1 MQTKHDFHRGS
12 GSKPPCM
19 DVYRGRQKTTLG
31 LAQGTRQVV
40 QEDGTNYIVI
50 VNQHSQQ
57 ATKAQI
63 PTAEMLLKTTK
74 LTTAPQFVLTE
85 NKNKVLGTNTNV
97 TQGKVCPVDV
107 KPQSRTISR
116 CKGHFGNDRKEHVKI
131 NFSNLGFDN
140 YDSASSSVNVF
151 KEESEVKE
159 CTAAVKSIDEGY
171 SESIMTVESF
181 IQHQHQ
187 GLNLDDAQEV
197 KSPYNVSKSTYTSS
211 SHIDLSGSSGY
222 QSAGGSSWLTSPTP
236 SDLASPSQDIAAR
249 QVILIS
255 PGPNGPSRGLGDQS
269 NSGSVVSSR
278 ESSNCSITSPV
289 SSLAC
294 NLQGTA
300 FFQSPVG
307 VSPVLSQIQH
317 DLGKPLSSSTPV
329 ETKSTS
335 LSSINTSTG
344 ASPIPNMNIQKS
356 TQVVPPSSYLPLGS
370 KASAAKCLKSM
381 NIVLPNLNQIPK
393 TNSKMTIIEKGIK
406 QEPPEPPDPQAG
418 EVVIHINIKEQQTT
432 VKMESDR
439 SRPSTPHHLTEP
451 QSPDMSNTQDCLNNS
466 LTNMHWLKGIQ
477 GINEPVQGSP
487 RIAPSPVETPKG
499 VTSNPLQWRCLSMS
513 DVEKIAR
520 ECGRHKRPPFSYM
533 TLIQMGLNSREDKR
547 MTLREICH
555 WIEDTF
561 PYYKHT
567 AKPGWKNSIRHNLSL
582 YSIFEREKSKKHGS
596 HWTIRDDCPEK
607 SKSVPAKD
615 GLRKGAGQLG
625 IGTML
630 PMAIPT
636 FLQQSHGPKI
646 ALPLN
651 TAVTD
656 RSKKGPQP
664 ILPRPMAVS
673 QTPLQTYALIPIQNV
688 GQGLQQGLQIPP
700 TSQGQPMIIQLAK
713 SGQGLAKSGQS
724 LAQHSNPESPLL
736 SPLVPNIEEKQS
748 CTRIKKKRY
757 SNIAPKESSLSASSP
772 KQSISIVRQAWID
785 SQNNS
790 TSDDS
795 DTSRLRD
802 IKCSSSSSHTQ
813 SGAKK
818 PKLRQSLPKPKIYM
832 RTTPPSRKGKARR
845 KQKLVPKEREL
856 MADSSDE
863 ELENLEQEDPLT
875 NVLSCSDSTTL
886 STSTPLKVC
895 GFPSPQMPSP
905 IVGLTP
911 LRNSGLLDS
920 SFLECLK
927 DSDAESKGFLIS
939 PDIRCAKKLPLGQN
953 RTPPNSS
960 VLDLNFSFSQ
970 TPLRC
975 DPGTDFGGGD
985 HNQSLS
991 KFLAEFPIDTNMM
1004 EDGLPVDIS
1013 NLNWSI
1019 GEQDQSPL
1027 GGS

>member
-1 MQTKHDFHRGS
+1 MQTKHDFHRDNGS
-12 GSKPPCM
+12 QPTAV
-19 DVYRGRQKTTLG
+19 DVFRGRQKTTLDLG
-31 LAQGTRQVV
+31 LGTQRVV
-40 QEDGTNYIVI
+40 QEDGTNYILI

-57 ATKAQI
+57 ATRAQI
-63 PTAEMLLKTTK
+63 PTAEMLLKSTK
-74 LTTAPQFVLTE
+74 SSPQFVLTE
-85 NKNKVLGTNTNV
+85 NKNKLSGENATITPDKFCPAEF
-97 TQGKVCPVDV
+97 KV
-107 KPQSRTISR
+107 QSKTISR
-116 CKGHFGNDRKEHVKI
+116 CKGHVGNNIKEHLKI
-131 NFSNLGFDN
+131 NFSNLGFDE
-140 YDSASSSVNVF
+140 YDSTASSFNVF
-151 KEESEVKE
+151 KDESEEKE
-159 CTAAVKSIDEGY
+159 CSTVAQSSDEGY
-171 SESIMTVESF
+171 SESNMNIENFVK
-181 IQHQHQ
+181 QHYK
-187 GLNLDDAQEV
+187 GLNLNDTQEM
-197 KSPYNVSKSTYTSS
+197 KSPYNVSRTTYTPSCN
-211 SHIDLSGSSGY
+211 IDLSASSGY

-236 SDLASPSQDIAAR
+236 SDLASPSPNNAAR

-255 PGPNGPSRGLGDQS
+255 PGPTRTLGVS
-269 NSGSVVSSR
+269 KNSAVVSSR
-278 ESSNCSITSPV
+278 VASNCSIASPV

-300 FFQSPVG
+300 FFQSPAG
-307 VSPVLSQIQH
+307 VSPVLSNIQH

-329 ETKSTS
+329 ETKSIS
-335 LSSINTSTG
+335 VSGINTSTG
-344 ASPIPNMNIQKS
+344 ASSFPNTTDTIQKLMQAKTS
-356 TQVVPPSSYLPLGS
+356 MHSLTS

-381 NIVLPNLNQIPK
+381 NIVLPNLSQIPK
-393 TNSKMTIIEKGIK
+393 TNTKMTITEKGIK
-406 QEPPEPPDPQAG
+406 QELPEPPDPQAG
-418 EVVIHINIKEQQTT
+418 EVVIHINIKEQQAV
-432 VKMESDR
+432 VKMECDR
-439 SRPSTPHHLTEP
+439 SRPTTPHHLTDP
-451 QSPDMSNTQDCLNNS
+451 LSPDMSNTPDCLNNS

-477 GINEPVQGSP
+477 GINESVQSSPKPVP
-487 RIAPSPVETPKG
+487 TLVETPKG
-499 VTSNPLQWRCLSMS
+499 VASNPLQWRCLSTS

-615 GLRKGAGQLG
+615 GLRKGPLG

-630 PMAIPT
+630 PVSLPT
-636 FLQQSHGPKI
+636 FLQQSHGLKV
-646 ALPLN
+646 ALPPN
-651 TAVTD
+651 TVLGD

-673 QTPLQTYALIPIQNV
+673 QTPLQTYALIPIQNM
-688 GQGLQQGLQIPP
+688 GQGLQQGIQIPS
-700 TSQGQPMIIQLAK
+700 TSQGQPMLIQLP
-713 SGQGLAKSGQS
+713 KSGQS
-724 LAQHSNPESPLL
+724 LSQHSNPGSPLL
-736 SPLVPNIEEKQS
+736 SPLVQNIEEKPL
-748 CTRIKKKRY
+748 CTRLKKKQRY
-757 SNIAPKESSLSASSP
+757 SAIAPKEVSTSTPSP
-772 KQSISIVRQAWID
+772 KHSISIVRQAWID

-795 DTSRLRD
+795 DTTRLGD
-802 IKCSSSSSHTQ
+802 SKCIHSSQGQT
-813 SGAKK
+813 GAKK
-818 PKLRQSLPKPKIYM
+818 AKLRAGLPKPKIYM

-856 MADSSDE
+856 MAESSE
-863 ELENLEQEDPLT
+863 EDLENLEQEDPLT
-875 NVLSCSDSTTL
+875 SVLPSSGSTTV

-905 IVGLTP
+905 IIGLTP
-911 LRNSGLLDS
+911 LRSSGLLDS
-920 SFLECLK
+920 SFLDCLK
-927 DSDAESKGFLIS
+927 DSDSESKGFLIS
-939 PDIRCAKKLPLGQN
+939 PDIRCAKKLSLGQN

-1013 NLNWSI
+1013 SLNWSV

-1027 GGS
+1027 SNS